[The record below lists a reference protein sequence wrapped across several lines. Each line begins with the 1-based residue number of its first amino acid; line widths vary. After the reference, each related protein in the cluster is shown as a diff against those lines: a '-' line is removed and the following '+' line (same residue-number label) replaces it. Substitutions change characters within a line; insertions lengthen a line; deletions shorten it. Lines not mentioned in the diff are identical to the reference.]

1 MEKKELAS
9 LIGNKAAAYL
19 TGKNKLAE
27 VAKGENELAEVAE
40 GENELAEVAEG
51 KNKLAEVTK
60 GENKLVSRRK
70 NWLAGRKSKEQG
82 RLGQLRRRPCCMDG
96 GLILF
101 KKEFCTDWHSFGK
114 R

>member
-27 VAKGENELAEVAE
+27 VAKG
-40 GENELAEVAEG
+40 

-60 GENKLVSRRK
+60 GENKLVSRK
-70 NWLAGRKSKEQG
+70 KWLAGRKSKEQG
-82 RLGQLRRRPCCMDG
+82 RLGQPRRRPCCMDG

>member
-27 VAKGENELAEVAE
+27 VMK

>member
-1 MEKKELAS
+1 METKELAS
-9 LIGNKAAAYL
+9 LIGNKDAADL

-27 VAKGENELAEVAE
+27 VMK

>member
-27 VAKGENELAEVAE
+27 VAKGKNK
-40 GENELAEVAEG
+40 LAEVAEG

-60 GENKLVSRRK
+60 GENKLVSRK
-70 NWLAGRKSKEQG
+70 KLAGRKKKQ
-82 RLGQLRRRPCCMDG
+82 RTRPSGAAAQTALLYGWRFD
-96 GLILF
+96 F
-101 KKEFCTDWHSFGK
+101 V
-114 R
+114 

>member
-27 VAKGENELAEVAE
+27 VAKGENELE
-40 GENELAEVAEG
+40 EVAEG

>member
-27 VAKGENELAEVAE
+27 V
-40 GENELAEVAEG
+40 
-51 KNKLAEVTK
+51 TK
-60 GENKLVSRRK
+60 GENKLVSRK
-70 NWLAGRKSKEQG
+70 KWLAGRKSKEQG

>member
-1 MEKKELAS
+1 MEIKPS
-9 LIGNKAAAYL
+9 LICLGKNKL
-19 TGKNKLAE
+19 VEVTKGKNKLAE
-27 VAKGENELAEVAE
+27 VTK
-40 GENELAEVAEG
+40 G
-51 KNKLAEVTK
+51 KNKLVEVTK
-60 GENKLVSRRK
+60 GENKLVSRK
-70 NWLAGRKSKEQG
+70 KWLAGRKSKEQG